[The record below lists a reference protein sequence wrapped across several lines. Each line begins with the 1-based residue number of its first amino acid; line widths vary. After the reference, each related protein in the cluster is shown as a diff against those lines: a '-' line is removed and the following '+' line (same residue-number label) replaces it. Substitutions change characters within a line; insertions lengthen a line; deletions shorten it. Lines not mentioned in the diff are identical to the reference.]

1 VLDWCKGQQ
10 TPAAVK
16 VEIEKELDEGLPGAY
31 AVLFRRR
38 LPLFLRMFRIVIGMV
53 AGVFIR

>member
-1 VLDWCKGQQ
+1 
-10 TPAAVK
+10 VK